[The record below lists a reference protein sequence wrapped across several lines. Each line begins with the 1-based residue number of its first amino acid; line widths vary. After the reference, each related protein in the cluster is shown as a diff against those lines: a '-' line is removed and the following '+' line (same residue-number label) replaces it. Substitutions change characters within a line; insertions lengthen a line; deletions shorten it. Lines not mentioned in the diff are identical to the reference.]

1 VRPLLIQGQRGFGFA
16 QEAFALPFSSS
27 GLALNTVGLPFSL
40 VLNAV
45 GLPFSLTLDH
55 LGLPLVPGRHAFK
68 GAGPALLVY
77 PPQRCKHDGADGHPL
92 IEAAA
97 SQYMSQQS
105 QPDQPQR
112 QPSPGT

>member
-1 VRPLLIQGQRGFGFA
+1 MRPLLIQGQRGFGFA

-40 VLNAV
+40 
-45 GLPFSLTLDH
+45 TLDG

-97 SQYMSQQS
+97 SQHMTQQS
-105 QPDQPQR
+105 QPDQSQR
-112 QPSPGT
+112 QPSPTT